1 MFDAWIGLMD
11 SDGDGQFNWISDS
24 APLDP
29 DTTQWV
35 PTHPTPGVRA
45 FLLSFRVLF
54 PSLFLAY
61 NFLGGKYLIHILQ
74 LLSVF

>member
-11 SDGDGQFNWISDS
+11 SDGDGQFNWISDG

-45 FLLSFRVLF
+45 FLISRIELF
-54 PSLFLAY
+54 WEYF
-61 NFLGGKYLIHILQ
+61 IHILR